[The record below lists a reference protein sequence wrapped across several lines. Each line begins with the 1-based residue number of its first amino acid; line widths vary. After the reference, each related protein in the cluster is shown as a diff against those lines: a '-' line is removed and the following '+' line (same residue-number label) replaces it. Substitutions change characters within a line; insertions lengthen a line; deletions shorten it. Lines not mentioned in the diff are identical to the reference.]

1 MMKGLVTRSQ
11 NSAVRPIRRAN
22 PVHHAPIESLNH
34 ITKTSPHKTSTKMLV
49 EKPVVAAKKPV
60 QQVTSK
66 AQQGI
71 KVRTQTSLNI
81 NKENNL
87 PNYNSKPS
95 QKLPTI
101 VKGQYSEKVDEMVL
115 EEQKTDFLKSK
126 GELNYYEKV
135 VEPIEIE
142 VGPAL
147 DLDLMLEIAYGN
159 IIEDDIFV
167 NQVSF
172 CLEKWMLNFPNSL
185 TSRIVCS
192 ILISRGTC
200 EQE

>member
-1 MMKGLVTRSQ
+1 MKGLITRSQ
-11 NSAVRPIRRAN
+11 NSAVKPIRRAN
-22 PVHHAPIESLNH
+22 PIRHVPIESLDYM
-34 ITKTSPHKTSTKMLV
+34 TKTPPHKTSTKMQV

-60 QQVTSK
+60 PQVTSK
-66 AQQGI
+66 GQQGI
-71 KVRTQTSLNI
+71 KVRTQTSLNT

-101 VKGQYSEKVDEMVL
+101 VKGGQYSEKFDEMQT

-126 GELNYYEKV
+126 EELNYYEKV

-142 VGPAL
+142 VGPTL
-147 DLDLMLEIAYGN
+147 DLDLMLEIDYGN
-159 IIEDDIFV
+159 IIEEDIFV

-172 CLEKWMLNFPNSL
+172 FLCSMNANFFF
-185 TSRIVCS
+185 
-192 ILISRGTC
+192 
-200 EQE
+200 